1 MSSKVKVKLNRSGVR
16 SLLRSSEMQ
25 EMLSERAKE
34 IQQRAGDDYE
44 QDVFVG
50 TNRANAMVSAATYQA
65 KSDNMKNNTLLKA
78 VK

>member
-16 SLLRSSEMQ
+16 RLLRSSEMQ
-25 EMLSERAKE
+25 EMLSERAKA
-34 IQQRAGDDYE
+34 IQQRAGDGYE